1 MILGAQL
8 RKECNM
14 KEITLVQYIEARR
27 TVIMRVED
35 DVTEVEAAERLNEM
49 PLRAEELPDDVDV
62 KYDWTYISDKDIENT
77 KGEVILSG
85 ED

>member
-1 MILGAQL
+1 
-8 RKECNM
+8 M

-35 DVTEVEAAERLNEM
+35 DVTEVEAAERLHEM

-62 KYDWTYISDKDIENT
+62 KYDWTYISDRDIENT
-77 KGEVILSG
+77 NGEVILPG
-85 ED
+85 EN

>member
-1 MILGAQL
+1 
-8 RKECNM
+8 M
-14 KEITLVQYIEARR
+14 KEITLIQYIEVRR

-35 DVTEVEAAERLNEM
+35 DVTEVEAAERLKEM

-62 KYDWTYISDKDIENT
+62 KYDWTYISDRDIENT
-77 KGEVILSG
+77 NGEVIFSD